1 MKTSTKIIAL
11 ASVTLVLWG
20 CGRSSVLNPLG
31 SCNNNIQEYTANVL
45 KFSTNPNKANCEA
58 TVNSLDKIIKN
69 CSEIDAATRR
79 EYERDREDI
88 NCSDFNNN

>member
-1 MKTSTKIIAL
+1 MTFAF
-11 ASVTLVLWG
+11 VTLLLWG

-31 SCNNNIQEYTANVL
+31 SCNNNIQEYTASIL

-79 EYERDREDI
+79 EYERDRGDI
-88 NCSDFNNN
+88 NCSDYSN